1 MFGGGDQLRLFSLI
15 GDTPLHHALLKR
27 YQRGGCIID
36 GISAGAAVLP
46 EVMIFQNNRFRL
58 FRKGGTEMIKGLG
71 LIQDMIFD
79 IHFVQRSRISRLVH
93 AMATHPALLGLGI
106 EENTGLIIENEQQ
119 SRVIGNGTVIVVDGS
134 AIQINHSGYAENR
147 EQRTENNSGPTAP
160 PKSHFPN
167 PKKTRHNQNLREK
180 EILTLEETL
189 ILKQLSGFVKSAQSN
204 QSCVFGYTNMVTNLQ
219 ALRYLIGQN
228 SNGAR
233 LRFRS

>member
-1 MFGGGDQLRLFSLI
+1 
-15 GDTPLHHALLKR
+15 
-27 YQRGGCIID
+27 
-36 GISAGAAVLP
+36 
-46 EVMIFQNNRFRL
+46 
-58 FRKGGTEMIKGLG
+58 
-71 LIQDMIFD
+71 
-79 IHFVQRSRISRLVH
+79 
-93 AMATHPALLGLGI
+93 
-106 EENTGLIIENEQQ
+106 
-119 SRVIGNGTVIVVDGS
+119 VVDGS
-134 AIQINHSGYAENR
+134 AIQINHSGYAENREQRTENREQRTENR

-233 LRFRS
+233 LRFRSWGRRFWVTQKVVIYSENYKNYRALNGPRQTKHLENRKKKEWLSPKSTIWLAPKVKTSGAKIRQKELNLRFINKLKIAYVCNVKRKWPLTDHGKWRWIELL